1 KKAKFEALP
10 NGVKAISKA
19 LNKASKKAHNKDL
32 EIEKSKQVLTDEEME
47 KACELQSKAKAQGM
61 VLLPERRVKNRAR
74 FVQIMQDNWS
84 FIQGHQYLTSEQIV
98 FLMSL
103 VPHVAIG
110 SNAIVDVP
118 RKKQP
123 VGLNQSEIAAV
134 LGTSK
139 AKVSRVVKSLV
150 EKGVLA
156 KAESGLEGNNV
167 KSYVIFVNPHILISG
182 SKDSVEDSLKI
193 MFAKAMKMPVLKNL
207 PERLF

>member
-1 KKAKFEALP
+1 M
-10 NGVKAISKA
+10 SKA

-32 EIEKSKQVLTDEEME
+32 EIEKSKQVLTDEEMNQ
-47 KACELQSKAKAQGM
+47 ASELHTKAKAQGM
-61 VLLPERRVKNRAR
+61 LLIPDRKVRNRAR

-84 FIQGHQYLTSEQIV
+84 FMQSHQYLTSEQIV
-98 FLMSL
+98 FLMNL
-103 VPHVAIG
+103 VPHIAIG
-110 SNAIVDVP
+110 SNAIVDAP
-118 RKKQP
+118 KKKQP
-123 VGLNQSEIAAV
+123 IGLNQSEIAAV

-167 KSYVIFVNPHILISG
+167 KSYVIFVNPHVLYSG
-182 SKDSVEDSLKI
+182 NKDVVEDSLKI